1 MKKNVKKGEP
11 LEKSTKE
18 VFYTRLRNREAK
30 KTGGSKAFPNS
41 SGKSKAM

>member
-1 MKKNVKKGEP
+1 MKKGIKKGEP

-30 KTGGSKAFPNS
+30 KRGGSKGFGS
-41 SGKSKAM
+41 GSGKSKAM